1 METIK
6 NTVRAVMQSWETKI
20 KPGSPSPEPPE
31 SLLKKLL
38 TKKEFGHIKFRYLR
52 KGIMGITTD
61 SSPWLYYFSLH
72 EDKLLEQLHKSGY
85 SLKDIRF
92 YVGEIE

>member
-1 METIK
+1 MEK
-6 NTVRAVMQSWETKI
+6 KDKA
-20 KPGSPSPEPPE
+20 GSPSAVHED
-31 SLLKKLL
+31 LLKKLL

-72 EDKLLEQLHKSGY
+72 KEDLLAKLRKQASAI
-85 SLKDIRF
+85 KDIRF
-92 YVGEIE
+92 YVGEIQ